1 MWSDGRPA
9 VRRAI
14 ELNLARGIEP
24 ETRRLTSKA
33 MGADSGSGAQAS
45 HPSDS
50 ANVDDL
56 SRLVCDDTAVVLVR
70 RVSS

>member
-1 MWSDGRPA
+1 

-56 SRLVCDDTAVVLVR
+56 SRLVCDATAVVLVR